1 MSTSTVQLS
10 SSLRTT
16 PPEVTLAR
24 AKARAMSLGISRV
37 TDITRLDRVGLPVY
51 ASIRPTALP
60 GSLCVNAGKGLH
72 PIEAEVGAYM
82 EAIEFALAEPGAAKI
97 PIVRATVRDVLDGRT
112 RPEAILDLCPRVGS
126 KIRLSAP
133 IDCVEAEEISGTGTR
148 ALVPAELVF
157 IPYRP
162 HARFKGLFG
171 TTSNGLASGNS
182 LREATVHALCEV
194 IERDVCSFEAVR
206 DTSVPVDLDTVEGPA
221 RALVETVRSADL
233 QLFVR
238 TAKNAFGMPYFFAII
253 NDPDANAPHLLN
265 GGFGCHPYRS
275 VAFVRAVAEAAQ
287 SRLSYIH
294 GGRDDLV
301 KVHERYLR
309 WSKRRKRAFVDA
321 VIARASRGHAVSM
334 QAVDDHTRT
343 VQTVED
349 CEAHVLRRFA
359 LMGLDRVYRVAFS
372 APGDE
377 LQVVRVIVPR
387 MEMFNESVS
396 RLGVRLR
403 DHARASA

>member
-1 MSTSTVQLS
+1 MSTVHLS

-16 PPEVTLAR
+16 PPQLTLAR
-24 AKARAMSLGISRV
+24 AKARAPALGITRV
-37 TDITRLDRVGLPVY
+37 TDITRLDRVGLPVF
-51 ASIRPTALP
+51 ASIRPTAAP

-82 EAIEFALAEPGAAKI
+82 EAIEFALAEPGAASV
-97 PIVRATVRDVLDGRT
+97 PVVRATVRDVLDGRK

-126 KIRLSAP
+126 RVRLGAP
-133 IDCVEAEEISGTGTR
+133 IDCVEGEEISGTGTR
-148 ALVPAELVF
+148 ALLPAELVF
-157 IPYRP
+157 LPYRP
-162 HARFKGLFG
+162 SARHRGLFG

-182 LREATVHALCEV
+182 VLEATVHGLCEV

-206 DTSVPVDLDTVEGPA
+206 DTSEPVDLGTVEGSA
-221 RALVETVRSADL
+221 RALVERVRAADL

-238 TAKNAFGMPYFFAII
+238 TARNAFGMPYFFAVI

-265 GGFGCHPYRS
+265 GGFGCHPHRS

-287 SRLSYIH
+287 SRLAFIH

-301 KVHERYLR
+301 NVYDRYQRWTAER
-309 WSKRRKRAFVDA
+309 KRRFVA
-321 VIARASRGHAVSM
+321 GVVARAARGRPVAM
-334 QAVDDHTRT
+334 DAIDDHS
-343 VQTVED
+343 QTVTSVER
-349 CEAHVLRRFA
+349 CAEHIFRRFA
-359 LMGLDRVYRVAFS
+359 ELGFDRTYRVALS
-372 APGDE
+372 SRSDD

-403 DHARASA
+403 DHARATS